1 MDKQSILDYWLDTA
15 DRDWQTLEHLFESGD
30 YHWGLFIGHLVL
42 EKLFKAFYVQEVDVT
57 PPRIHDLARLANR
70 CKLEVDEEILNKLE
84 FISRFNLSVRY
95 PDYHQEFYKMCTK
108 EFAINALES
117 IQEIRVWLMSLIRRC

>member
-1 MDKQSILDYWLDTA
+1 MDREKIIKYWLVTSESDY
-15 DRDWQTLEHLFESGD
+15 QTMEHLFEAGD

-42 EKLFKAFYVQEVDVT
+42 EKLFKALYVQEFDENT
-57 PPRIHDLARLANR
+57 PRIHDLSRLAKK
-70 CKLEVDEEILNKLE
+70 CGLELDDDILEKLE

-108 EFAINALES
+108 EFAYNSLES
-117 IQEIRVWLMSLIRRC
+117 IKEIRTWLLSLIRRS

>member
-1 MDKQSILDYWLDTA
+1 MDKNEIVKHWIDTA
-15 DRDWQTLEHLFESGD
+15 DRDWRTLEHLFESGD

-42 EKLFKAFYVQEVDVT
+42 EKLFKAYYVQEVDVN

-95 PDYHQEFYKMCTK
+95 PDYHQEFYKMCTE
-108 EFAINALES
+108 EFATNALES
-117 IQEIRVWLMSLIRRC
+117 IQEIRTWLMSLIRR